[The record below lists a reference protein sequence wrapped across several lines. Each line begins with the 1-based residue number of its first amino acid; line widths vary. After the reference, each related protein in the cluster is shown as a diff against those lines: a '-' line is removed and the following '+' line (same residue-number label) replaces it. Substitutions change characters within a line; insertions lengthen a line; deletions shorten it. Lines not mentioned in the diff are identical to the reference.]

1 MLISELKEVSF
12 NFMYKCDDC
21 SLSPSFWSL
30 SGFCHDKLLH
40 KIFFNDRTYILD
52 KDQLLSNCYSSLR
65 LTIHVFSFSYI
76 ILG

>member
-40 KIFFNDRTYILD
+40 KIFLMTELISWIKINY
-52 KDQLLSNCYSSLR
+52 
-65 LTIHVFSFSYI
+65 
-76 ILG
+76 